1 MKLKRVL
8 IVAFAVCGV
17 VAAAAV
23 ATPGLLVTATTPVRG
38 TIAKPFKANVKGVV
52 KLKTKG
58 PIEVADQ
65 VLTIQPG
72 GHTGWH
78 SHPGPVLV
86 VIKSGTFTLY
96 NGYDKDCRGQVFET
110 GSAAV
115 VVVMVGAPRWFVRSL
130 IGRSSRGW
138 RRRTTRSPGA
148 RPAAA

>member
-8 IVAFAVCGV
+8 IVAFAVSGV

-38 TIAKPFKANVKGVV
+38 TIAKPFKANVKGLV

-96 NGYDKDCRGQVFET
+96 NGYDEDCKGQV
-110 GSAAV
+110 GDLALRLRVSAPRPRP
-115 VVVMVGAPRWFVRSL
+115 GAPPPSPPL
-130 IGRSSRGW
+130 A
-138 RRRTTRSPGA
+138 PGA
-148 RPAAA
+148 GRG